1 MVFRDFFLKFL
12 KRDVNSSSDMR
23 FIAVAIVTTVLV
35 LEITLSQLLF
45 CDSKNTERWFQSNS
59 LLYALNDWFSL
70 NNIQREN
77 FGIILDSTK
86 V

>member
-1 MVFRDFFLKFL
+1 
-12 KRDVNSSSDMR
+12 MR
-23 FIAVAIVTTVLV
+23 FIAVAVVTAVFA
-35 LEITLSQLLF
+35 LEITVNQLLF
-45 CDSKNTERWFQSNS
+45 CDSKTTEQWFLSNS